1 MNDLILEHFNN
12 YDFDIRKTK
21 DARFMDQKVTPDV
34 LCIIADCVMEFIS
47 DENNKVF
54 TANDIWDFE
63 YTNKNV
69 MDIFRKPSVDN
80 INAENEYDKFFS
92 QPLRMLAYAWV
103 LKLEKK
109 SNRNYYKVNNFK
121 ILEYISIK
129 ERNSLNFIQLY
140 LEKVLLDSWI
150 YKFFNIFFEKQDKT
164 AYQYLRKSY
173 ISFII
178 ENTNINL
185 PLEPGR
191 IFTKILNPLAFKYW
205 KYWTSKWHISKIP
218 ITLDELLY
226 NRPNWRDIWKIKSD
240 TREEHISKLWEDEF
254 KWLALYNYKMTKSKK
269 LIKRLY
275 QPNSELQDEFSNW
288 TATQVHHIFMA
299 SEFPEISYFPEN
311 LILLTP
317 TQHLAKAHP
326 DNNTKAI
333 CKDYQLLL
341 IMAKSGNIEKSLE
354 KSESY
359 YSKEDFV
366 YVLNTWLQSSISE
379 KLSFPEI
386 IGEVDKIY
394 NFIH

>member
-1 MNDLILEHFNN
+1 MNDLILDHFNN
-12 YDFDIRKTK
+12 YDFDIRKTN

-34 LCIIADCVMEFIS
+34 LCIIADCVIEFIS
-47 DENNKVF
+47 DDNNKIF
-54 TANDIWDFE
+54 TANDIWNFE

-92 QPLRMLAYAWV
+92 QPLRMLAYSWI

-109 SNRNYYKVNNFK
+109 SNRNFYQINNYK

-129 ERNSLNFIQLY
+129 ERNALNFIQIY
-140 LEKVLLDSWI
+140 LEKLLNDSDI
-150 YKFFNIFFEKQDKT
+150 FEFFSNFFVKQDKSS
-164 AYQYLRKSY
+164 YWYLRNGY

-178 ENTNINL
+178 ENTNINWKV
-185 PLEPGR
+185 EAWR
-191 IFTKILNPLAFKYW
+191 IFTKVLNPLAFKYW
-205 KYWTSKWHISKIP
+205 KYWTIKWHISKIP

-240 TREEHISKLWEDEF
+240 TREEHISKLWKDEF
-254 KWLALYNYKMTKSKK
+254 KWLALYNYKMNKSKK
-269 LIKRLY
+269 LIRRLY

-299 SEFPEISYFPEN
+299 SEFPEISYFAEN

-317 TQHLAKAHP
+317 TQHLSKAHP
-326 DNNTKAI
+326 NNNTQVI
-333 CKDYQLLL
+333 CRDYQLLL
-341 IMAKSGNIEKSLE
+341 IIAKAESIEKSLA
-354 KSESY
+354 KAESY

-366 YVLNTWLQSSISE
+366 NVLNTWLQSSISE
-379 KLSFPEI
+379 ELTFSEI
-386 IGEVDKIY
+386 IVEVDKIY
-394 NFIH
+394 NLSY

>member
-34 LCIIADCVMEFIS
+34 LCIIADCIIEFIS
-47 DENNKVF
+47 EDNNKIF
-54 TANDIWDFE
+54 TANDIWDFD
-63 YTNKNV
+63 YTNQNV

-92 QPLRMLAYAWV
+92 QPLRMLAYAGV

-109 SNRNYYKVNNFK
+109 SNRNFYQIHNYK

-129 ERNSLNFIQLY
+129 ERNALNFIQLY
-140 LEKVLLDSWI
+140 LEKVLNDSNI
-150 YKFFNIFFEKQDKT
+150 FKFFSHFFAKQDKSSYWT
-164 AYQYLRKSY
+164 LRNEY
-173 ISFII
+173 INFII
-178 ENTNINL
+178 ENTNINWN
-185 PLEPGR
+185 LEAWR
-191 IFTKILNPLAFKYW
+191 IFTKVLNPLAFKYW
-205 KYWTSKWHISKIP
+205 KHWTIKWHLSKIP

-240 TREEHISKLWEDEF
+240 TREDHISKLWEDEF
-254 KWLALYNYKMTKSKK
+254 KWLALYNYKMNKSKK

-275 QPNSELQDEFSNW
+275 QLDSELQDEFANW
-288 TATQVHHIFMA
+288 SATQVHHIFMA

-326 DNNTKAI
+326 NNNTQII
-333 CKDYQLLL
+333 CREYQLLL
-341 IMAKSGNIEKSLE
+341 IIAKSQSIEKSLK
-354 KSESY
+354 KSENY

-379 KLSFPEI
+379 ELSFSEI
-386 IGEVDKIY
+386 IWEVDKIY
-394 NFIH
+394 NLS